1 MNIHGSVI
9 SYRQKLETPPT
20 SMYKSAVAYFHNATT
35 LQWKGTTKV
44 YSNIVISFKNL
55 MLKRIHNMWF
65 YLCETLEQAEL
76 LHSDKNQINSCPEM
90 TTKEGEMTVKGYV
103 GTLWGDRNVL
113 YLIIVVTR
121 YVCQYSL
128 TCTFKIIAFYYI

>member
-9 SYRQKLETPPT
+9 SYRQKLETPPM
-20 SMYKSAVAYFHNATT
+20 SMYRSAVAHLHDATT

-44 YSNIVISFKNL
+44 YNNIVISFKNL
-55 MLKRIHNMWF
+55 MLKRMHNMWF

-90 TTKEGEMTVKGYV
+90 RTKEGEMTVKGYV
-103 GTLWGDRNVL
+103 GTPMRWQKCSLPYHSSYG
-113 YLIIVVTR
+113 
-121 YVCQYSL
+121 YVCQNSL
-128 TCTFKIIAFYYI
+128 TCTFKIIAFYYM